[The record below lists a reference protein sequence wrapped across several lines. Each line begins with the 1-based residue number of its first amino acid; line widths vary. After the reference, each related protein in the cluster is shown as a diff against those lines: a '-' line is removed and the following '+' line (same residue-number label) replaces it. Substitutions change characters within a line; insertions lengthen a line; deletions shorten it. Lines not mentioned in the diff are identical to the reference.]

1 MANFKRFALAGGLAF
16 GLVAG
21 AAPLAAQG
29 AAPIAAPRP
38 ASTWSHDRSG
48 LSLPATLAGFTRGA
62 SKQYDGDGY
71 NIGISFRDDASESW
85 ADLFV
90 YRAAPA
96 SVAIWADRAAAGMF
110 ANPMLGEVDLDA
122 VRIARFTPPG
132 SASKDNGIRIV
143 TPARG
148 EVTSSGL
155 ALYLHDGW
163 LVKLRMS
170 SKTLDAAALE
180 ARMGEFVAAL
190 VMPAA
195 TMRSMGFYEINDCPA
210 PIKPSKKAKLVALDM
225 MGTIM
230 LGGTLGAAHDKKME
244 AGAAAGSGLSAAP
257 GYCRDPGST
266 PQYGIYR
273 VGGASHQYVMALG
286 DTGTS
291 LSVSSYDLG
300 PLITPSRGYLVVQSD
315 GVTEQIYPP
324 FTALPSPEQVL
335 ALPGKVSPVFSA
347 GLLPG
352 DDKRVITVP
361 SK

>member
-1 MANFKRFALAGGLAF
+1 MIPDWLPE
-16 GLVAG
+16 VA
-21 AAPLAAQG
+21 AAA
-29 AAPIAAPRP
+29 IAAIL
-38 ASTWSHDRSG
+38 AI
-48 LSLPATLAGFTRGA
+48 TLHEAA
-62 SKQYDGDGY
+62 HGY
-71 NIGISFRDDASESW
+71 
-85 ADLFV
+85 
-90 YRAAPA
+90 
-96 SVAIWADRAAAGMF
+96 
-110 ANPMLGEVDLDA
+110 
-122 VRIARFTPPG
+122 
-132 SASKDNGIRIV
+132 
-143 TPARG
+143 
-148 EVTSSGL
+148 
-155 ALYLHDGW
+155 
-163 LVKLRMS
+163 
-170 SKTLDAAALE
+170 AALWLGDDT
-180 ARMGEFVAAL
+180 AQRAG
-190 VMPAA
+190 
-195 TMRSMGFYEINDCPA
+195 RISINP
-210 PIKPSKKAKLVALDM
+210 LRHVDM